1 MKEKLEKQVESLG
14 EEDPLEKEMA
24 TLTRILAW
32 GIPCTEVHGVAKCW
46 TRLIPPPPTHRY
58 TLAAVQPLPP
68 ASADLPP
75 TRPAPHHQ
83 FLLGHQPSN
92 PVSALGGLL
101 ADPGQLP
108 SVLNNGALK
117 TLAATRE
124 TPPVGTRPLATSSAA
139 HPWPR
144 VGARNFPGGETT
156 IRREPAWSPGWGD
169 GGGRPPQAASGS
181 GPCPGLTLAGGN
193 RLRVRRFR
201 MKP

>member
-1 MKEKLEKQVESLG
+1 MGSASPPDTSG
-14 EEDPLEKEMA
+14 GPGA
-24 TLTRILAW
+24 PPNILPAHRRSGGSVW
-32 GIPCTEVHGVAKCW
+32 GTHSKHTIP
-46 TRLIPPPPTHRY
+46 
-58 TLAAVQPLPP
+58 Q
-68 ASADLPP
+68 LPP

-139 HPWPR
+139 PPWPR

-156 IRREPAWSPGWGD
+156 IRRERREPAWSPGWGD
-169 GGGRPPQAASGS
+169 GGGRPLQAASGS